1 MTDATSTSPSDDP
14 QQPSRDKRWLGLAL
28 CVGSSLAVLAIVALL
43 ASEIVFFV
51 EGDTFAK
58 DTEDL
63 ENFSTSAGSSEKN

>member
-1 MTDATSTSPSDDP
+1 LTDATSTSPSDD
-14 QQPSRDKRWLGLAL
+14 QQPPSRDRRWLGLAL
-28 CVGSSLAVLAIVALL
+28 CVGSSLAVLTIVALL

-63 ENFSTSAGSSEKN
+63 EKFSTAAGSSDKN